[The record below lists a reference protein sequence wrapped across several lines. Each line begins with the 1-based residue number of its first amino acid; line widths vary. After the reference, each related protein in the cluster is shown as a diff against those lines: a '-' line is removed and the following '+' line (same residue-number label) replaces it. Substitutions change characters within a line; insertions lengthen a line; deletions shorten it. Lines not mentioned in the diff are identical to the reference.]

1 MMGEFMGLFP
11 DSWLGDYVESPD
23 RDSLESVDF
32 SNHTVP
38 SFMSMYL
45 WNACK
50 HGKLFEF
57 GTYERN
63 AFDRFLK
70 YFMSKTILDIPFP
83 THFTKERVLEIFL
96 QNLNVAFGKSEL
108 LDSFE
113 SVDSKNLGSIEEL
126 ARKNKETG
134 EEGFSKSIEF
144 LKQDVFPPIL
154 WMEFTR
160 FEQVFLDTMQIML
173 GCLKRWFKLRPRRL
187 SQVRQRSQLTRRMA
201 GPYVSLIDR
210 YFEVMTN
217 FSRLYFFMEV
227 WSCEKESELFTE
239 KLWVF
244 DKVKPQFFEEIFL
257 QFHDSINGLQQSIL
271 ELKPEAIGIDF
282 SAPTEWAFKQLVQM
296 AEV

>member
-1 MMGEFMGLFP
+1 MGEFMGLSP
-11 DSWLGDYVESPD
+11 DSWLGNYVEPPD

-38 SFMSMYL
+38 SLMSMYL

-50 HGKLFEF
+50 HGKLFDF
-57 GTYERN
+57 GTYEKN
-63 AFDRFLK
+63 ALNRFLK
-70 YFMSKTILDIPFP
+70 DFMSKTILDIPFP
-83 THFTKERVLEIFL
+83 THFTKERVLDMFL
-96 QNLNVAFGKSEL
+96 QSLNVAFDKSEL
-108 LDSFE
+108 RDSFE
-113 SVDSKNLGSIEEL
+113 SVDSQDLGSVEEL

-134 EEGFSKSIEF
+134 EEGFSKSVKI

-154 WMEFTR
+154 WIEFTR
-160 FEQVFLDTMQIML
+160 FEEVFLDTMQIML
-173 GCLKRWFKLRPRRL
+173 GCLKRWFKLRPRRS
-187 SQVRQRSQLTRRMA
+187 SQVRQRSRLTRRMA

-217 FSRLYFFMEV
+217 FLRLYFFMEV

-244 DKVKPQFFEEIFL
+244 DKVKPQIFEEIFL

-282 SAPTEWAFKQLVQM
+282 STPTEWAFKQLVQM